1 MLQHY
6 DQNQIHTEYLLFLRN
21 RILYTLFISLIRY
34 ILNINIFNTSFA
46 ANTLATTFNA
56 HYYLPPLP
64 NPEPSCEDLSSA
76 AGQERP
82 APKSPPE
89 AGDCDAAGHGV
100 VPAGLV
106 LLKPFKF
113 SDILLLL

>member
-6 DQNQIHTEYLLFLRN
+6 DQQQTLFESLLCLRN
-21 RILYTLFISLIRY
+21 HIPYTLVISLIGY
-34 ILNINIFNTSFA
+34 ILDINIFNSSFA
-46 ANTLATTFNA
+46 ANHLATAFNA

-64 NPEPSCEDLSSA
+64 SPEPSCEDLSSA
-76 AGQERP
+76 AGHERP

-106 LLKPFKF
+106 LLKPSKF